1 MLRDENG
8 QNKGK
13 TQFKT
18 CLQLSGAIIINVF
31 FASNL
36 AERNL
41 TVVQLVVPTIS
52 EPPNLAGSSN
62 DPRATTEEGADGG
75 EVVHYTLLEDSRS
88 PVALAEVFQ
97 VREGEAGAA
106 AIAGD
111 YQRCKTFAIRSV
123 RLQRSRYYARTI
135 LQ

>member
-1 MLRDENG
+1 MKTKVKLVEN
-8 QNKGK
+8 N
-13 TQFKT
+13 
-18 CLQLSGAIIINVF
+18 LQVF
-31 FASNL
+31 VVYMFCASNL

-41 TVVQLVVPTIS
+41 TVVQLVLPSIS
-52 EPPNLAGSSN
+52 EPPILAGSSK
-62 DPRATTEEGADGG
+62 DPKASTEERADGG